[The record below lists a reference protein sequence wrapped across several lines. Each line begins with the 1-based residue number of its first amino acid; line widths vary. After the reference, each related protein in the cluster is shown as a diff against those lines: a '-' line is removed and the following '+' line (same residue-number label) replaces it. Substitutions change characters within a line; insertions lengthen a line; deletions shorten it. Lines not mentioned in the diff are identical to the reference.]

1 MVSIKLQLAE
11 ILKKLPDD
19 CTAEDVQYT
28 LYVNELIRRRLE
40 SAKTEPLVPQTEAE
54 RHLAKWLRK

>member
-1 MVSIKLQLAE
+1 MVDFKRRVAE
-11 ILKKLPDD
+11 ILDKLPDD

-40 SAKTEPLVPQTEAE
+40 SAKNDQMVSQSEAE
-54 RHLAKWLRK
+54 QRLSKWIMK